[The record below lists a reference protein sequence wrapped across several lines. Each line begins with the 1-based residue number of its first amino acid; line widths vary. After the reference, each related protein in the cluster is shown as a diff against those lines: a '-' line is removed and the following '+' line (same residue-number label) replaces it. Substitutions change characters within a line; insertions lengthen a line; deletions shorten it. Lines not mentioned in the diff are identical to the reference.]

1 MATSCL
7 SSNFLNFPQNEV
19 DVDGDIESALA
30 ESALD
35 LNDGSADLILPSSL
49 STSTKTLMMESA
61 MRRLCEAGVN
71 GVAPSLW
78 APLVSRLITRGL
90 PNEEV
95 EENELTRKE
104 SLRSIVF
111 DFVIGDIS
119 SR

>member
-1 MATSCL
+1 M
-7 SSNFLNFPQNEV
+7 NFPQNEV